1 MNNKQAYQTL
11 LNSWLQNYQELHDIL
26 NSEQLALE
34 KRDFEQLNQTIIEKD
49 LVVKNINQQ
58 VMTELTNESGQ
69 RVSTLQQLKDFCVST
84 PALNEK
90 WQNLVSVIEQC
101 TLKNEVN
108 ARLITLLNSSTQ
120 RTFNLIKGFDPDNN
134 IYNASGNRA
143 TVRYSNS
150 SVSA

>member
-1 MNNKQAYQTL
+1 MNNEQAYQTL
-11 LNSWLQNYQELHDIL
+11 LNAWLENYQELHDIL

-34 KRDFEQLNQTIIEKD
+34 KRDFDQLNKTIIEKD
-49 LVVKNINQQ
+49 LLIKNINRQA
-58 VMTELTNESGQ
+58 MTEITRDNGET
-69 RVSTLQQLKDFCVST
+69 VSTLQQLKDFCLSNT
-84 PALNEK
+84 ALSEK

-108 ARLITLLNSSTQ
+108 ARLITLLNNSTQ

-143 TVRYSNS
+143 TVRYSNN